1 MPGLDLPVGGFR
13 LHISFHQ
20 CPNFVERRMDMLFY
34 QRRRAGSVSVGD
46 GGNERLMIC
55 Q

>member
-1 MPGLDLPVGGFR
+1 MVRVR

-20 CPNFVERRMDMLFY
+20 CQNFVGCRMDMLLH

-46 GGNERLMIC
+46 GDNELLMIS